1 MSTTGLAEA
10 AAAAEKDE
18 AEDRLRKLLSS
29 IGQLSEHGEVPA
41 YAFATLIS
49 SAPPQ
54 AIAEHLHQRWLS
66 DSHFAKIAPKIIS
79 HMSTVQLIN
88 NRFTHKQHLQN
99 VKVYSQVLSLVLR
112 DYNLRD
118 EIRIQSRGMFRN
130 YVRTLIE
137 LYPVYRQ
144 IDKTLSACLVDP
156 LFRCLQMLSEEKPD
170 NNDMLCFA
178 NLFAEFG
185 QKLYQLNPSEC
196 DRMVLA
202 CRYWLCS
209 NRIPLEEETRRLLM
223 NAMDLW
229 TYSWDLKLFPDC
241 LRRYYEETE
250 AEIQRQRQ
258 QFGSS
263 VFPWIN
269 RDNFPS
275 SGFVMSD
282 DSVSSSQLTNCALNS
297 ISQHS
302 NAIIN
307 GHLHFGKSDL
317 RGNPKKER
325 GKGTAPVGRGQSGKE
340 STI

>member
-1 MSTTGLAEA
+1 MSTTGPATA
-10 AAAAEKDE
+10 TATTTATAEKDE

-79 HMSTVQLIN
+79 HMST
-88 NRFTHKQHLQN
+88 N

-118 EIRIQSRGMFRN
+118 EIRVQSRGMFRN

-209 NRIPLEEETRRLLM
+209 NRMPLEEETRQLLM

-229 TYSWDLKLFPDC
+229 TYSWDSKLFPDC
-241 LRRYYEETE
+241 LKRYYEETE
-250 AEIQRQRQ
+250 AETRRQRQ
-258 QFGSS
+258 QFGSSAS

-282 DSVSSSQLTNCALNS
+282 DFVSSSQPTNCALNS
-297 ISQHS
+297 IPQHS
-302 NAIIN
+302 NAITN
-307 GHLHFGKSDL
+307 GHLHFAKSDL

-340 STI
+340 SII